1 MSLPTSSDR
10 RRFLQ
15 LSGAGLA
22 ALPLSASL
30 ARGVGPDAAPDTLF
44 LTYHADPCTS
54 ITVQWLAPGTD
65 PETVPVR
72 FRRRGLNLG
81 GPGYKGEVVA
91 TRIKYPLGIEAKGG
105 GQIDHPPELQGVCR
119 YRAEINGLIPGS
131 EYEFQI
137 ASGKWNRFRT
147 MPLKQTDSFS
157 FITGGDCATNEHC
170 VANNRV
176 AARQDPMFA
185 VVGGDLGY
193 DNGRSAATS
202 VKFIRNYAT
211 TMIDSE
217 GRLIPMIAILGNH
230 EVSGSYSQPRAN
242 APFFWAF
249 FDGLY
254 KDATYA
260 TLDFGDYLSLVLLD
274 TQHVSPIA
282 GAQTE
287 FLQKSLAARVGRDHL
302 LVVNHVPAYPSYRE
316 AGMDDPDEGGTGAG
330 NRKHWVPLFER
341 YQVDAV
347 LEHHDHTFKRTHFLK
362 DGSPHPGGILYLG
375 DGSWGQLRPAKT
387 PEERPYLAVSR
398 SDYHLTLHRLEG
410 KERYHLALGETGK
423 VLDLVR
429 GIKRT
434 KRG

>member
-1 MSLPTSSDR
+1 MSLPPSDR
-10 RRFLQ
+10 RQFLQ
-15 LSGAGLA
+15 MSGAAGLGLPFYLPPS
-22 ALPLSASL
+22 AL
-30 ARGVGPDAAPDTLF
+30 APTTLF
-44 LTYHADPCTS
+44 LTYHADPCRSVTA
-54 ITVQWLAPGTD
+54 QWLAPGSD
-65 PETVPVR
+65 PEAVAVR
-72 FRRRGLNLG
+72 YRRRGLNLG
-81 GPGYKGEVVA
+81 GPGYKGELKA
-91 TRIKYPLGIEAKGG
+91 ARLPYPLGVSKNGKPIA
-105 GQIDHPPELQGVCR
+105 HPPELEGVCR
-119 YRAEINGLIPGS
+119 YRVEMNGLVPGS

-137 ASGKWNRFRT
+137 GTAGVGKWHRFRT

-157 FITGGDCATNEHC
+157 FITGGDCSINDHC
-170 VANNRV
+170 IANNKV

-193 DNGRSAATS
+193 DNGQAAMVS
-202 VKFIRNYAT
+202 VKFIENYAR

-217 GRLIPMIAILGNH
+217 GRLIPMVAILGNH
-230 EVSGSYSQPRAN
+230 EVSGAYNQPRAN
-242 APFFWAF
+242 APFFMAF

-254 KDATYA
+254 KEATYA
-260 TLDFGDYLSLVLLD
+260 ALDFGDYLSLILLD
-274 TQHVSPIA
+274 TQHVSPIG

-287 FLQKSLAARVGRDHL
+287 FLQRALAARVGRDHL

-316 AGMDDPDEGGTGAG
+316 PGNIDDPDEGGTGGG

-347 LEHHDHTFKRTHFLK
+347 LEHHDHTFKRTYFLK

-375 DGSWGQLRPAKT
+375 DGSWGKLRPAKT

-398 SDYHLTLHRLEG
+398 TDYHLTLHRLEG

-429 GIKRT
+429 GA
-434 KRG
+434 KRGRRG